1 MVDNWS
7 DLGCTR
13 HIPTFAPWRLVTE
26 SDQAMH
32 HAPSAPSVPSAQ
44 TDHQAEGAG
53 AAGIISNVHGGA
65 EFVEFETVK
74 DYKFATFWN

>member
-1 MVDNWS
+1 
-7 DLGCTR
+7 
-13 HIPTFAPWRLVTE
+13 
-26 SDQAMH
+26 
-32 HAPSAPSVPSAQ
+32 VPSAQ

-74 DYKFATFWN
+74 DYKFATF

>member
-1 MVDNWS
+1 
-7 DLGCTR
+7 
-13 HIPTFAPWRLVTE
+13 
-26 SDQAMH
+26 MH
-32 HAPSAPSVPSAQ
+32 HAPSAPSVPSAPSAQ

-74 DYKFATFWN
+74 DYKFATF